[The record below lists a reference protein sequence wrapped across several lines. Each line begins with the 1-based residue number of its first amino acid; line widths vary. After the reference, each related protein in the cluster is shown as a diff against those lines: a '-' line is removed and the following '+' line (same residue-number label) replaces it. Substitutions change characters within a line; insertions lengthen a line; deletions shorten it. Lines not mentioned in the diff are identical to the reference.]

1 LKKEYHMKDNTLGN
15 LGGTCSIL
23 LGILYLVIG
32 VTYLLLPAAQKQT
45 SATAQFLPSFAEN
58 PTTQF
63 IQWWVFAFS
72 GLIGIAVVLAVS
84 ESLRSANEGWVRWTS
99 NLAILGF
106 AVVAINNFRAMAF
119 QPTMARAYVDG
130 DAVTKAAIEVSGPFS
145 LDPQGWLGFGAV
157 GLWVLV
163 VSRLALR
170 AAIWPPLLSYL
181 GMATAIAY
189 WLIVV
194 GFVFN
199 QETLFTIG
207 AALGGILLAPIWY
220 IWTGLRLRQT
230 GVKPSVSPAPN
241 PR

>member
-1 LKKEYHMKDNTLGN
+1 MRGKVEKEYLMKDNTLGK
-15 LGGTCSIL
+15 LGGNCSVL
-23 LGILYLVIG
+23 LGVLYLVIG

-45 SATAQFLPSFAEN
+45 SATDQFLPSFAEN
-58 PTTQF
+58 PTTQV
-63 IQWWVFAFS
+63 IQWWVFALS

-99 NLAILGF
+99 TLATLGF

-119 QPTMARAYVDG
+119 QPAMARAYVDG
-130 DAVTKAAIEVSGPFS
+130 DAVTKTAIEVSGPFS

-163 VSRLALR
+163 VSLLALR
-170 AAIWPPLLSYL
+170 LGAWPTFLTYT
-181 GMATAIAY
+181 GIATAAAY

-207 AALGGILLAPIWY
+207 AALGGIILAPIWY
-220 IWTGLRLRQT
+220 IWTGLRLRQKSRET
-230 GVKPSVSPAPN
+230 SP
-241 PR
+241 

>member
-1 LKKEYHMKDNTLGN
+1 MKDNTLSK
-15 LGGTCSIL
+15 LGGNCSVL

-45 SATAQFLPSFAEN
+45 SATDQFLPSFVES
-58 PTTQF
+58 PTTQV
-63 IQWWVFAFS
+63 IQWWVFALS

-99 NLAILGF
+99 TLAILGF
-106 AVVAINNFRAMAF
+106 AVVAINNFRNIAF
-119 QPTMARAYVDG
+119 QPGLARAYVEG
-130 DAVTKAAIEVSGPFS
+130 DAVTKVAIQFGGPYG

-163 VSRLALR
+163 VSLLALQVG
-170 AAIWPPLLSYL
+170 AWPKLLTYV
-181 GMATAIAY
+181 GVATAAAY
-189 WLIVV
+189 WFIVV

-207 AALGGILLAPIWY
+207 AALGGIILAPIWY

>member
-1 LKKEYHMKDNTLGN
+1 MNLQFIFNKEISLKDNTLTK
-15 LGGTCSIL
+15 LGGNCSIL

-45 SATAQFLPSFAEN
+45 SATDQFLPSFAEN
-58 PTTQF
+58 PTTQV
-63 IQWWVFAFS
+63 IQWWVFAIS
-72 GLIGIAVVLAVS
+72 GLVAIAVVLAVS
-84 ESLRSANEGWVRWTS
+84 ESVRSENEGWVRWTS
-99 NLAILGF
+99 TLALLGF
-106 AVVAINNFRAMAF
+106 AVVAINNFRNIAY
-119 QPTMARAYVDG
+119 QPGLARAYVEG

-163 VSRLALR
+163 VSLLALR
-170 AAIWPPLLSYL
+170 VGAWPTLLTYI
-181 GMATAIAY
+181 GIATAAY

-207 AALGGILLAPIWY
+207 AALGGIILAPIWY
-220 IWTGLRLRQT
+220 IWTGLRLRQA
-230 GVKPSVSPAPN
+230 S
-241 PR
+241 